1 MAIDSR
7 SVLSAHRQTTTA
19 ATLRRVQGG
28 AHVLLL
34 PGLAILLA
42 VSTIAAVGIGPV
54 SIPFTSVW
62 SIIGHNLLP
71 VWIEPHNDIGEIA
84 ITWNLRLPRVL
95 LGGVVGA
102 GLAVVGVVIQ
112 ALLRNPLADPYVIG
126 VSAGAS
132 FGAVLVIVTGVTI
145 LGTASVPLAAFL
157 GALAAFVLVF
167 LFARQGMTLSPLR
180 LVLAGVAVAALLGA
194 ATNYVVLSASDERV
208 RGALFWTLGGLVGA
222 HWSQL
227 SIPAIVV
234 VVLTAYFIIHS
245 RTLNALAFG
254 DETAITLGVDVERF
268 RLIAIVLA
276 ALLTG
281 VLVAVSGGIGFVAL
295 ILPHAVRLMV
305 GADHRRVL
313 PIAALL
319 GALFLIWVDVAA
331 RMVIR
336 PAELP
341 IGVITSGIG
350 APVFLLLLR
359 WRAKRIGGAP

>member
-1 MAIDSR
+1 MAIDPR
-7 SVLSAHRQTTTA
+7 SAPRAHCYV
-19 ATLRRVQGG
+19 ATNVSGRRVRRGN
-28 AHVLLL
+28 HLVLLL
-34 PGLAILLA
+34 GLAILVL
-42 VSTIAAVGIGPV
+42 VSIIAAVGIGPA
-54 SIPFTSVW
+54 SIPLTNVW
-62 SIIGHNLLP
+62 SIVGHNLLP
-71 VWIEPHNDIGEIA
+71 AWIAPHGEAGEVA

-95 LGGVVGA
+95 LGAVVGA

-167 LFARQGMTLSPLR
+167 LFARQGAVLSPLR
-180 LVLAGVAVAALLGA
+180 VVLAGVAVAALLGA
-194 ATNYVVLSASDERV
+194 VTNYVVLSASDERV
-208 RGALFWTLGGLVGA
+208 RGALFWTLGGLAGA
-222 HWSQL
+222 HWTQL
-227 SIPAIVV
+227 GIPSLVV
-234 VVLTAYFIIHS
+234 VVLTAYFVVHG
-245 RTLNALAFG
+245 RTLDALAFG
-254 DETAITLGVDVERF
+254 DETANTLGVDVERF
-268 RLIAIVLA
+268 RLVAVVLA

-295 ILPHAVRLMV
+295 ILPHAVRLIV
-305 GADHRRVL
+305 GANHRRVL
-313 PIAALL
+313 PTAALL

-331 RMVIR
+331 RMLIR

-359 WRAKRIGGAP
+359 WRANRLGGAP

>member
-1 MAIDSR
+1 MATDSR
-7 SVLSAHRQTTTA
+7 SVLGAHRQA
-19 ATLRRVQGG
+19 ATATVNRRVRGG
-28 AHVLLL
+28 AYVSLLL
-34 PGLAILLA
+34 GLVILLLI
-42 VSTIAAVGIGPV
+42 STIAAVGIGPV
-54 SIPFTSVW
+54 PIPFTRVW

-71 VWIEPHNDIGEIA
+71 AWIESHGDSGEVAIA
-84 ITWNLRLPRVL
+84 WNLRLPRVL

-157 GALAAFVLVF
+157 GALAAFALVF
-167 LFARQGMTLSPLR
+167 LFARQGSTLSPLR

-194 ATNYVVLSASDERV
+194 VTNYVVLSASDERV
-208 RGALFWTLGGLVGA
+208 RSALFWTLGGLVGA
-222 HWSQL
+222 NWAQL
-227 SIPAIVV
+227 GIPTIVV
-234 VVLTAYFIIHS
+234 VLLTAYFIVHG

-295 ILPHAVRLMV
+295 ILPHAVRLIV

-313 PIAALL
+313 PTAALL

-331 RMVIR
+331 RMLIR

-359 WRAKRIGGAP
+359 WRAKRLGGAP

>member
-1 MAIDSR
+1 MVTDPRTALGADRRAAVATID
-7 SVLSAHRQTTTA
+7 
-19 ATLRRVQGG
+19 RRVRGW
-28 AHVLLL
+28 AHAALLA
-34 PGLAILLA
+34 GLAILLL
-42 VSTIAAVGIGPV
+42 VSAIAAVGIGPV
-54 SIPFTSVW
+54 AIPFSKVW
-62 SIIGHNLLP
+62 AIIGHNLLP
-71 VWIEPHNDIGEIA
+71 AWIEQHGEPGEVA
-84 ITWNLRLPRVL
+84 ITWDLRLPRVL

-126 VSAGAS
+126 ISAGAS
-132 FGAVLVIVTGVTI
+132 FGAVSVIVTGATI
-145 LGTASVPLAAFL
+145 LGVASVPLAAFS

-167 LFARQGMTLSPLR
+167 LFARQGAALSPLR

-194 ATNYVVLSASDERV
+194 ITNYMVLSASDERV

-222 HWSQL
+222 HWAQL
-227 SIPAIVV
+227 GIPSMVV
-234 VVLTAYFIIHS
+234 VALTAYFIVQG
-245 RTLNALAFG
+245 RALDALAFG
-254 DETAITLGVDVERF
+254 DETATTLGVDVERF
-268 RLIAIVLA
+268 RLVTVVLA

-295 ILPHAVRLMV
+295 ILPHAVRLIV

-313 PIAALL
+313 PTAALV

-331 RMVIR
+331 RMLIR

-359 WRAKRIGGAP
+359 WRAKRFGGAP

>member
-1 MAIDSR
+1 MTTDSR
-7 SVLSAHRQTTTA
+7 T
-19 ATLRRVQGG
+19 TLRSHHQNATAEVRRRAQGG
-28 AHVLLL
+28 VHVTYLV
-34 PGLAILLA
+34 GLTILLVA
-42 VSTIAAVGIGPV
+42 SIVAAVGIGPV
-54 SIPFTSVW
+54 SIPFTTVW
-62 SIIGHNLLP
+62 NIIGHNLLP
-71 VWIEPHNDIGEIA
+71 AWIEPHGDAGEVA

-112 ALLRNPLADPYVIG
+112 ALLRNPLADPYIIG

-132 FGAVLVIVTGVTI
+132 FGAVLVIAAGVTI
-145 LGTASVPLAAFL
+145 LGAASVPLAAFL
-157 GALAAFVLVF
+157 GALAAFTLVF
-167 LFARQGMTLSPLR
+167 LFARQGATLSPLR
-180 LVLAGVAVAALLGA
+180 LVLAGVAVAAMLGA
-194 ATNYVVLSASDERV
+194 ITNYVVLSASDERV
-208 RGALFWTLGGLVGA
+208 RSALFWTLGGLISA
-222 HWSQL
+222 NWSQL
-227 SIPAIVV
+227 GIPTTV
-234 VVLTAYFIIHS
+234 VVLLTTYFIAQG
-245 RTLNALAFG
+245 RALNALAFG
-254 DETAITLGVDVERF
+254 DETATTLGVDVERF
-268 RLIAIVLA
+268 RLISVVLA

-295 ILPHAVRLMV
+295 ILPHAVRLIV

-350 APVFLLLLR
+350 APVFLVLLR
-359 WRAKRIGGAP
+359 WRAKRLGGAL